1 MEWMEIRKIKKPDP
15 KVQVRKELCPGA
27 IMLGDGTACKVYVGP
42 VGLYIYHINSD
53 TWHEVVH
60 VQKKQKIVKKKKD
73 VKTPF

>member
-1 MEWMEIRKIKKPDP
+1 MEWMEIRKIEKPDTT
-15 KVQVRKELCPGA
+15 KMKELAPGA
-27 IMLGDGTACKVYVGP
+27 VMLRDGTGCMVYVGP

-60 VQKKQKIVKKKKD
+60 VQKHEMVVGKKKD